1 MPLISA
7 AGRTFHVQRLG
18 EGPPVVLVHGLVIG
32 NLATWFFGVAPLL
45 ARRRSVLLYDQRGH
59 GLSAPA
65 ESGFDLATSSADLGA
80 VLDAFDEGFDGPVDV
95 VGHSYGG
102 ATALRFAL
110 DAPERVRKVVVL
122 DAPLPP
128 FDPAEVAAMMDD
140 VDAEQLQGMLSMDRS
155 RFSEL
160 AARLA
165 EGRGRRG
172 ARRADRARHLR
183 DDTTVSRDLMSEPPL
198 DATEL
203 GGLARPVLCL
213 YGSTSP
219 FRHRAD
225 ELEAVL
231 PDARVVELEGGH
243 LLPLQRPA
251 QVGQVVEEFLG
262 A

>member
-18 EGPPVVLVHGLVIG
+18 SGPPVALVHGLVIG

-59 GLSAPA
+59 GLSSPA
-65 ESGFDLATSSADLGA
+65 ESGFDLATSSADLGSVLAA
-80 VLDAFDEGFDGPVDV
+80 VDGFDVPVDV

-102 ATALRFAL
+102 ALALRFAI
-110 DAPERVRKVVVL
+110 DAPDRVRRVVVL

-128 FDPAEVAAMMDD
+128 FDPAEVASMMED
-140 VDAEQLQGMLSMDRS
+140 VDTEQLEGMLAMDRS
-155 RFSEL
+155 RFSDL
-160 AARLA
+160 ASKLA

-183 DDTTVSRDLMSEPPL
+183 DGTTVTADLLAEPPFEV
-198 DATEL
+198 AEL
-203 GGLARPVLCL
+203 AGLARPVLCL
-213 YGSTSP
+213 YGSSSP

-225 ELEAVL
+225 ELAAMI
-231 PDARVVELEGGH
+231 PDARVVELAGGH
-243 LLPLQRPA
+243 LLPLQSPVEVVRA
-251 QVGQVVEEFLG
+251 VEEFLG

>member
-18 EGPPVVLVHGLVIG
+18 GGPPVALVHGLVIG
-32 NLATWFFGVAPLL
+32 NLATWFFGVAPRL

-59 GLSAPA
+59 GLSARA
-65 ESGFDLATSSADLGA
+65 ESGFDLATSSADLGSVLEA
-80 VLDAFDEGFDGPVDV
+80 VGDGFDGPVDV

-102 ATALRFAL
+102 ATALRYAL
-110 DAPERVRKVVVL
+110 DAPERVRRVVVL

-140 VDAEQLQGMLSMDRS
+140 VDTEQLQGMLAMDRS

-183 DDTTVSRDLMSEPPL
+183 DDTTVTQDLLAESPFG
-198 DATEL
+198 AREL
-203 GGLARPVLCL
+203 GGLTRPVLCL
-213 YGSTSP
+213 YGSSSP
-219 FRHRAD
+219 FRARAD
-225 ELEAVL
+225 ELETML

-243 LLPLQRPA
+243 LLPIQSPA
-251 QVGQVVEEFLG
+251 EVVRVIEAFLD

>member
-1 MPLISA
+1 MPLISTG
-7 AGRTFHVQRLG
+7 GRTFHVQRLG
-18 EGPPVVLVHGLVIG
+18 NGPPVALVHGLVIG
-32 NLATWFFGVAPLL
+32 NLATWFFGVAPRL

-59 GLSAPA
+59 GLSASA
-65 ESGFDLATSSADLGA
+65 DSGFDLATSAADLAG
-80 VLDAFDEGFDGPVDV
+80 VLDAVDDGFAGAVDV

-110 DAPERVRKVVVL
+110 DAPERVRRVVVL

-128 FDPAEVAAMMDD
+128 FDPAEVASMMDD
-140 VDAEQLQGMLSMDRS
+140 VDTEQLQGILSLDRD

-160 AARLA
+160 AGRLA
-165 EGRGRRG
+165 AGRGRRG

-183 DDTTVSRDLMSEPPL
+183 GTTVSRDLLAEQPFQV
-198 DATEL
+198 DEL
-203 GGLARPVLCL
+203 AGLARPVLCL

-225 ELEAVL
+225 ELGAAL

-243 LLPLQRPA
+243 LLPLTSPIEVARA
-251 QVGQVVEEFLG
+251 VDGFLD